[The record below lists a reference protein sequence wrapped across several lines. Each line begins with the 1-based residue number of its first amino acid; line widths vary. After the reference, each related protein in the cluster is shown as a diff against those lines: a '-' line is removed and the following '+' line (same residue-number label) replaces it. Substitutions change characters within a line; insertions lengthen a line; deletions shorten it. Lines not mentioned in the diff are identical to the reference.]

1 MLNLCIT
8 FDYEL
13 FMGENFRPEDEVLI
27 RPSDAIGEMLRD
39 VGVSATFFADV
50 CCPIRYR
57 QMEKPEFPRRFD
69 EQLIRLHTLG
79 HDVQLHI
86 HPNWL
91 AADEVGATVS
101 FPRDRFRLHNWA
113 DGDSYEN
120 VTKIILDGKKYLEDL
135 LTAGDPDYRC
145 VAFRA
150 GGYCIQPERKIVP
163 SLLAAGIVID
173 SSVCCGFAHEGD
185 GMHYNYR
192 GFREPFNCWFSESVG
207 FEARSSE
214 KTDGAIFEIPVG
226 GFGRFP
232 QRLIAS
238 KMNKSFR
245 KEAPKGRSMS
255 LQHVAVRR
263 SFFQRLRNARK
274 AVNMLTYDSYNG
286 KAMTYMLR
294 SLAKHTKGDVYT
306 AVIAHPKMMHEA
318 QIADMR
324 DSLTKLKENRNV
336 RFVTMREC
344 AELLRLLP
352 AGRSEA

>member
-13 FMGENFRPEDEVLI
+13 FMGENFLPEDEVLI
-27 RPSDAIGEMLRD
+27 RPADEIGEMLRD
-39 VGVSATFFADV
+39 VGVCATFFADV

-57 QMEKPEFPRRFD
+57 QLGKPGFPRQFD
-69 EQLIRLHTLG
+69 EQLVRLHALG

-91 AADEVGATVS
+91 AATAVGETVR
-101 FPRDRFRLHNWA
+101 FDRETYRLHNWA
-113 DGDSYEN
+113 DGDNYEK
-120 VTKIILDGKKYLEDL
+120 VTQIILDGKKYLEDL
-135 LTAGDPDYRC
+135 LTADDPDYRC

-150 GGYCIQPERKIVP
+150 GGYCIQPEQKIAP
-163 SLLAAGIVID
+163 SLRAAGLVID

-185 GMHYNYR
+185 GMSYDYR
-192 GFREPFNCWFSESVG
+192 GFREPFNCRFSATVG
-207 FEARSSE
+207 FDARSTE
-214 KTDGAIFEIPVG
+214 ETDGAIFEIPIG

-238 KMNKSFR
+238 RMNASTR
-245 KEAPKGRSMS
+245 RDEPRGRSMS
-255 LQHVAVRR
+255 LEHGAANRR
-263 SFFQRLRNARK
+263 LFHRLRNAAK
-274 AVNMLTYDSYNG
+274 AVNMLTLDSYNE
-286 KAMTYMLR
+286 KPMTYMLR

-306 AVIAHPKMMHEA
+306 AAIAHPKMMHEA

-324 DSLTKLKENRNV
+324 AALLKLKNERNI

-344 AELLRLLP
+344 ADLLRLTP
-352 AGRSEA
+352 DGRSDA